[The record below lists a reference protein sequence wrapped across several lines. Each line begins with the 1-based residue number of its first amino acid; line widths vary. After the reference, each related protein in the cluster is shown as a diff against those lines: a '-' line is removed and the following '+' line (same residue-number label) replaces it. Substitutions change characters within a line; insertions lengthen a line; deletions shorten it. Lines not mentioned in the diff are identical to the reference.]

1 MSAPLRVALIASNRF
16 PLCQPF
22 AGGLEA
28 HVWHLARSLIDRGH
42 EVSLF
47 AAEPTR
53 DGRQRSEQLAR
64 QLEPDQAPEQIAADR
79 RQMIDV
85 SVTAAGAKLPSS
97 TRRQGQGL

>member
-1 MSAPLRVALIASNRF
+1 MDTHPRYWGCGPAAP
-16 PLCQPF
+16 
-22 AGGLEA
+22 
-28 HVWHLARSLIDRGH
+28 ARNGPD